1 MKTGLTIVD
10 GKPILLI
17 LCAGLLMSM
26 FTESWEFTDRW
37 ALLWIVQ
44 LLIFCFSPGLL
55 EELKNAEGT
64 LETKLSVENAKQ
76 QDIEQV
82 HVDEKTFR

>member
-1 MKTGLTIVD
+1 MN
-10 GKPILLI
+10 
-17 LCAGLLMSM
+17 CA
-26 FTESWEFTDRW
+26 
-37 ALLWIVQ
+37 IVQ
-44 LLIFCFSPGLL
+44 LFYFCFSPGLL
-55 EELKNAEGT
+55 EELKNSEGT